1 MSDTAQEP
9 ALDLDAMLQDLHNE
23 FQGDPPE
30 RDENFGLSKPYGGT
44 EDLSTD
50 GSDAGT
56 ADGTDSLL
64 SGGGTDVGD
73 GQPTG
78 SGSDGE
84 DQLDQ
89 IVPPGYVKVGD
100 QVVSELEAR
109 AFLGLNERIKRD
121 PEFAQ
126 RLQAVVDGKPLEQEK
141 PAEEQLPAWLDPDD
155 QQALFLYRSAEA
167 TRAEVAEM
175 RRRDEVR
182 QQQAQIE
189 VREAREA
196 QVKDAFREGMREFK
210 DDHPQ
215 FDMADLN
222 GIAQSAGTMG
232 LLENPEAIG
241 GTLKAGFIKALEGA
255 MWASPEYRE
264 KAAAGATLP
273 SKAERSTSRKQ
284 KSSALS
290 SSTGSVVRTQSQEQT
305 PTTRKDIMGQA
316 LEFLRSGAVTD

>member
-30 RDENFGLSKPYGGT
+30 RDENFGLSKPY
-44 EDLSTD
+44 DPTD
-50 GSDAGT
+50 RGADA
-56 ADGTDSLL
+56 ADTGDDIAATGAD
-64 SGGGTDVGD
+64 DV
-73 GQPTG
+73 
-78 SGSDGE
+78 DGE
-84 DQLDQ
+84 PEGQTDPGLDDL
-89 IVPPGYVKVGD
+89 VPPGYVKVGD